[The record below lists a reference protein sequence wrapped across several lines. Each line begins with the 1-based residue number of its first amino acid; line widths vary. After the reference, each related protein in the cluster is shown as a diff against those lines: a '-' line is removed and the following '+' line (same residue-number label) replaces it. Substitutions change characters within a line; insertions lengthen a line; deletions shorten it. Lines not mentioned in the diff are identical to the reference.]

1 MTVVATPPKP
11 SILDK
16 LLGGAI
22 EEGSR
27 PHQHFA
33 VPRLDRFGE
42 RELRMV
48 IQRDIALMLN
58 DIQFEATTALD
69 DYPEVRT
76 SVLNHGLPEMVG
88 RSLDRKAMLARAGE
102 ITAALRAF
110 EQRLRPDT
118 IRVTF
123 DTSRIEEE
131 NKLHFSIG
139 GEIRNAVE
147 ESWVQFVSTVDLDD
161 GRVEVAAS

>member
-1 MTVVATPPKP
+1 MTIAATPPKP

-22 EEGSR
+22 EEGAR
-27 PHQHFA
+27 PHQHFP

-42 RELRMV
+42 AELRMV

-76 SVLNHGLPEMVG
+76 AVLNHGLPELVG
-88 RSLDRKAMLARAGE
+88 RALDRATMQQRAAEVG
-102 ITAALRAF
+102 AALRAF
-110 EQRLRPDT
+110 EERLRPET
-118 IRVTF
+118 ITVTF
-123 DTSRIEEE
+123 DTSRVESE
-131 NKLHFSIG
+131 NKLHFAIG
-139 GEIRNAVE
+139 GEIRNALE
-147 ESWVQFVSTVDLDD
+147 ESWVQFRSTVDLDD
-161 GRVEVAAS
+161 GRVEVGQ